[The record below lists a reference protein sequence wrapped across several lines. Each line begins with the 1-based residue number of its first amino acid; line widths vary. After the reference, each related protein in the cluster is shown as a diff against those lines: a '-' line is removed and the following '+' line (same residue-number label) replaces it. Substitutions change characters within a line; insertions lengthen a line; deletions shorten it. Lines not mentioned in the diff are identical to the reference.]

1 MDSNSPV
8 SPETLQS
15 DLALELEQLKHELQ
29 IAEGKI
35 MQLELAL
42 LQSRDFAIGAA
53 AEAGAHVGQGRRAG
67 AIVPD
72 QLPVGMRATL
82 EADAD
87 CVDHRSQRQVDSQR
101 GDGAVAHGEVFNGCH
116 TSRIEGHYGLTL
128 PRTGDH
134 LRSASRWSLQVFAQ
148 SSISASVWRM
158 DSAAR

>member
-53 AEAGAHVGQGRRAG
+53 AEASEAPIIRAMYVESERKLGDANEHIKSHLAHIARLEQVLADLLKIEKTNKELRTQIEALHNSATWRIGRKVMLPIRIIKR
-67 AIVPD
+67 IVK
-72 QLPVGMRATL
+72 
-82 EADAD
+82 
-87 CVDHRSQRQVDSQR
+87 
-101 GDGAVAHGEVFNGCH
+101 
-116 TSRIEGHYGLTL
+116 
-128 PRTGDH
+128 
-134 LRSASRWSLQVFAQ
+134 
-148 SSISASVWRM
+148 
-158 DSAAR
+158 

>member
-53 AEAGAHVGQGRRAG
+53 AEAGEAPAYRARYVESERKLGDANEHINSHLAHIARLEQALADMLKFEKTNKELRIQIESVHNSATWRIGRKVMLPIRIIKR
-67 AIVPD
+67 IVK
-72 QLPVGMRATL
+72 
-82 EADAD
+82 
-87 CVDHRSQRQVDSQR
+87 
-101 GDGAVAHGEVFNGCH
+101 
-116 TSRIEGHYGLTL
+116 
-128 PRTGDH
+128 
-134 LRSASRWSLQVFAQ
+134 
-148 SSISASVWRM
+148 
-158 DSAAR
+158 

>member
-53 AEAGAHVGQGRRAG
+53 AEASEAPIIRAMYVESERKLGDANEHIKSHLAHIARLEQTLADLLKFEKINKDLRTQIETLHNSATWRIGRKVMLPIRIIKR
-67 AIVPD
+67 IVK
-72 QLPVGMRATL
+72 
-82 EADAD
+82 
-87 CVDHRSQRQVDSQR
+87 
-101 GDGAVAHGEVFNGCH
+101 
-116 TSRIEGHYGLTL
+116 
-128 PRTGDH
+128 
-134 LRSASRWSLQVFAQ
+134 
-148 SSISASVWRM
+148 
-158 DSAAR
+158 

>member
-53 AEAGAHVGQGRRAG
+53 AEASEAPIIRAMYVESERKLGDANEHIKSHLAHIARLEQALADLLKFEKTNKDLRIQIETLHNSATWRIGRKVMLPIRIIKR
-67 AIVPD
+67 IVK
-72 QLPVGMRATL
+72 
-82 EADAD
+82 
-87 CVDHRSQRQVDSQR
+87 
-101 GDGAVAHGEVFNGCH
+101 
-116 TSRIEGHYGLTL
+116 
-128 PRTGDH
+128 
-134 LRSASRWSLQVFAQ
+134 
-148 SSISASVWRM
+148 
-158 DSAAR
+158 

>member
-53 AEAGAHVGQGRRAG
+53 AEASEAPIIRAMYVESERKLGDANEHIKSHLAHIARLEQVLADSLKFEKTNKDLRIQIETLHNSATWRIGRKVMLPIRIIKR
-67 AIVPD
+67 IVK
-72 QLPVGMRATL
+72 
-82 EADAD
+82 
-87 CVDHRSQRQVDSQR
+87 
-101 GDGAVAHGEVFNGCH
+101 
-116 TSRIEGHYGLTL
+116 
-128 PRTGDH
+128 
-134 LRSASRWSLQVFAQ
+134 
-148 SSISASVWRM
+148 
-158 DSAAR
+158 

>member
-53 AEAGAHVGQGRRAG
+53 AEAGEAPAYRARYVESERKLGDANEHIKSHLAHIARLEQALADLLKFEKINKDLRTQ
-67 AIVPD
+67 IET
-72 QLPVGMRATL
+72 LHNSATW
-82 EADAD
+82 
-87 CVDHRSQRQVDSQR
+87 RIGRQVMLPI
-101 GDGAVAHGEVFNGCH
+101 
-116 TSRIEGHYGLTL
+116 RIIK
-128 PRTGDH
+128 RI
-134 LRSASRWSLQVFAQ
+134 VK
-148 SSISASVWRM
+148 
-158 DSAAR
+158 

>member
-53 AEAGAHVGQGRRAG
+53 AEASEAPIVRAMYVESERKLGDANEHIKSHLAHIAR
-67 AIVPD
+67 
-72 QLPVGMRATL
+72 L
-82 EADAD
+82 EQALADSLKFEKTNKD
-87 CVDHRSQRQVDSQR
+87 LRSQIETLHNS
-101 GDGAVAHGEVFNGCH
+101 A
-116 TSRIEGHYGLTL
+116 TWRIGRKVML
-128 PRTGDH
+128 PIRIIK
-134 LRSASRWSLQVFAQ
+134 RIVK
-148 SSISASVWRM
+148 
-158 DSAAR
+158 

>member
-53 AEAGAHVGQGRRAG
+53 AEAGEAPEYRARYVESERKLGDANEHIKSHLAHIARLEQALADLLKFEKTNKDLRTQIETLHNSATWRIGRKVMLPIRIIKR
-67 AIVPD
+67 IVK
-72 QLPVGMRATL
+72 
-82 EADAD
+82 
-87 CVDHRSQRQVDSQR
+87 
-101 GDGAVAHGEVFNGCH
+101 
-116 TSRIEGHYGLTL
+116 
-128 PRTGDH
+128 
-134 LRSASRWSLQVFAQ
+134 
-148 SSISASVWRM
+148 
-158 DSAAR
+158 

>member
-53 AEAGAHVGQGRRAG
+53 AEASEAPIIRAMYVESERKLGDANEHIKSHLAHIARLEQVLADLLKIEKTNKELRTQIEALHNSATWRIGRKVMLPTRIIKR
-67 AIVPD
+67 IVK
-72 QLPVGMRATL
+72 
-82 EADAD
+82 
-87 CVDHRSQRQVDSQR
+87 
-101 GDGAVAHGEVFNGCH
+101 
-116 TSRIEGHYGLTL
+116 
-128 PRTGDH
+128 
-134 LRSASRWSLQVFAQ
+134 
-148 SSISASVWRM
+148 
-158 DSAAR
+158 